1 MHTQPKSKVL
11 PHDPLHIGFACGRA
25 CALSLPCLG
34 ADYVQRYAQ
43 PEHIAENGHGN
54 GHAQDDDDDMADG
67 ASGDGFLSSSE
78 EDEAPVTGAAEL

>member
-1 MHTQPKSKVL
+1 M
-11 PHDPLHIGFACGRA
+11 
-25 CALSLPCLG
+25 
-34 ADYVQRYAQ
+34 QRYAQ

-54 GHAQDDDDDMADG
+54 GHAEDDEDMADG